1 MDHTEVILNQ
11 SKDHVV
17 KDIHYTIIEITL
29 RISAIILNLNVHSKP
44 SVVNIGQKIVF
55 Y

>member
-1 MDHTEVILNQ
+1 MDHTDIILNQ

-29 RISAIILNLNVHSKP
+29 RISAVILNLNVHSKP
-44 SVVNIGQKIVF
+44 SVANLAQKIVF